1 MLERLLTSVKVE
13 FRCQHHA
20 WLVQKWC
27 PNYERS
33 QRPCTPN
40 VVNPPQF
47 WGHKMCSK
55 CQPPGQLAEAVRR
68 HYGYSV
74 IR

>member
-1 MLERLLTSVKVE
+1 MCDYFFVE

-20 WLVQKWC
+20 WIVRKWC
-27 PNYERS
+27 PKYERS

-40 VVNPPQF
+40 IVDPPEF

-68 HYGYSV
+68 HYSV
-74 IR
+74 TRWS